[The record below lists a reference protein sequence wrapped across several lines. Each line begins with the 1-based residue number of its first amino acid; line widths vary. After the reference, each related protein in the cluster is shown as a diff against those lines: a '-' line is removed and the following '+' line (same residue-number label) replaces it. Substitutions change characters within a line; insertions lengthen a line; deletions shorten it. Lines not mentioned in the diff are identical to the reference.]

1 MSNSTSGLTWTVDT
15 VGLLTDR
22 PVKIRKIQ
30 FYPNTEADSA
40 TFKYYDFGSATEKA
54 TLSAATSSVAT
65 NAITSTG
72 NFVTANVAAGDG
84 LRIKSTSTGNN
95 VGNYYV
101 VSRDTDNQITVTY
114 ATMTNETSK
123 VYDMAIYT
131 QKLAFVVK
139 GAETEKQ
146 MQELDFGDDGRW
158 FPSLACTAISSSS
171 DLCYIF
177 IC

>member
-1 MSNSTSGLTWTVDT
+1 MANSTSGLTWTVDS

-54 TLSAATSSVAT
+54 SINSALTTIST
-65 NAITSTG
+65 NTIASTA
-72 NFVTANVAAGDG
+72 NFVTGNVAAGDG
-84 LRIKSTSTGNN
+84 LRVKDTNTGNN
-95 VGNYYV
+95 IGNYYV
-101 VSRDTDNQITVTY
+101 VSRDNDNQVTVTY
-114 ATMTNETSK
+114 ATMTDESNKRYTI
-123 VYDMAIYT
+123 ATYT

-158 FPSLACTAISSSS
+158 FASLACTAISSAS

-177 IC
+177 IL